1 MMLPRIGNP
10 FLLLCGGPLDR
21 RSFFFRK
28 KIFPT
33 LFHFDTFRV

>member
-1 MMLPRIGNP
+1 MLPRIGNQ

-28 KIFPT
+28 KFSQPSSI
-33 LFHFDTFRV
+33 FDTFRV